1 MPDIITGSTVPSE
14 LVRQVLNATWDLG
27 LTKATASATRVN
39 NALTELASPPTMSAS
54 SVAVPSVT
62 EPVVTIPTDQE
73 ADAFNKFDS
82 LYPELIDALSAE
94 FATFISTYLPAQS
107 ASLAAYEAWLLDAM
121 QNPDAVLPPALAA
134 EIWEGDRSRVNDAAS
149 QAVEAVAATW
159 ASRGFP
165 VPPGVAVAQA
175 YKIQEAAI
183 TELANS
189 SRNVAVKSF
198 EMAYD
203 KLKFAVTQMGDM
215 RTKALSAAGDYIKA
229 LASGPDVA
237 SRVVGIGYDAQSKL
251 ISAVSSFYSARI
263 DAEKLAYS
271 ARQHNADFNQA
282 AALENLKAI
291 IDVLGKRVST
301 ILSDAQST
309 SHMAASLFNNAHVQA
324 SMSGSFGIGYHYNND
339 TQNEA
344 PTLVAVGV

>member
-1 MPDIITGSTVPSE
+1 MADIITGSTVPSE

-39 NALTELASPPTMSAS
+39 NALTELATPPTMSAA
-54 SVAVPSVT
+54 SVAVPSVA
-62 EPVVTIPTDQE
+62 EPTITIPASLETV
-73 ADAFNKFDS
+73 AFDKFDT

-94 FATFISTYLPAQS
+94 FATFISTYFPAQS
-107 ASLAAYEAWLLDAM
+107 ASLVAYEAWLLDAI
-121 QNPDAVLPPALAA
+121 QNPESVLPPALAA
-134 EIWEGDRSRVNDAAS
+134 EIWEGDRSRVNAATS
-149 QAVEAVAATW
+149 QATEAVAATW

-175 YKIQEAAI
+175 YKVQEAGI

-189 SRNVAVKSF
+189 SRNVAVKTF
-198 EMAYD
+198 ELAYD
-203 KLKFAVTQMGDM
+203 KLKFAVAQMGEL
-215 RTKALSAAGDYIKA
+215 RIKAISAASEYVKA

-237 SRVVGIGYDAQSKL
+237 SRVINIGYDLQPKL
-251 ISAVSSFYSARI
+251 ISAVSSFYGARI

-282 AALENLKAI
+282 TALENLKST
-291 IDVLGKRVST
+291 IDILGKRVST
-301 ILSDAQST
+301 IVSDANST

-324 SMSGSFGIGYHYNND
+324 SMSGNLGIGYHYNND
-339 TQNEA
+339 TINEA